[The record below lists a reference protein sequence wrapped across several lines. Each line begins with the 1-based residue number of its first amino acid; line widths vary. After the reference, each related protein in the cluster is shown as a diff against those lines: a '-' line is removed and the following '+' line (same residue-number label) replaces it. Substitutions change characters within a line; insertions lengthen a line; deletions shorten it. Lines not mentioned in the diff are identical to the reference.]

1 MDTDKQ
7 FQQSINPS
15 IGILN
20 GANEHDYHKSFNLL
34 IEMIDRE
41 LDEYK
46 GDLQQILFPMFLVLH
61 LTMVY
66 RGFE

>member
-1 MDTDKQ
+1 
-7 FQQSINPS
+7 
-15 IGILN
+15 
-20 GANEHDYHKSFNLL
+20 
-34 IEMIDRE
+34 MIDRE

-66 RGFE
+66 RGFEQGSSKFYDLFAYLFKSNDQIENEELNMLKSIKTL